1 MFSLWVDHFSSLTS
15 QKSSDLKLSTLKAFD
30 KLVSYIMLSD
40 EIKVIRHMCKKI
52 YKRTLH
58 KFQFPLTLFSQF
70 SVVPASAKTTNKD
83 RKMPVLKRGN
93 REHVKIKPDS
103 GSVTPG
109 YRLHALVIDEIF
121 LSKTSKGHVARV

>member
-1 MFSLWVDHFSSLTS
+1 M
-15 QKSSDLKLSTLKAFD
+15 
-30 KLVSYIMLSD
+30 
-40 EIKVIRHMCKKI
+40 
-52 YKRTLH
+52 
-58 KFQFPLTLFSQF
+58 FSQF

-121 LSKTSKGHVARV
+121 LSKTSKGHVARVWNKTSQMQDLSPPKVNKFDLYELGSYTSIPIILIWQLLARRMDRQIRAVLRRIIKN